1 MVRSVTPAADQFAR
15 TVEQIRSV
23 IVRPDITLTQVP
35 APSRLAPFAVA
46 MTAAPTDIDNDA
58 FSGRFVLL
66 HDPDG
71 VEEWGGTFR
80 AVIFARAVLESD
92 LLNDD
97 LVREVAWSW
106 ILEST
111 VELEITEL
119 GGTVTSNFGQS
130 FGTLS
135 DRPEEGY
142 VEVRSSWTPV
152 EDSSGVPLDDIG
164 THLTAWIDVLVLAVG
179 LVPLPEGVTHV
190 AHLKRRG

>member
-1 MVRSVTPAADQFAR
+1 MRTVTPAADQFAL
-15 TVEQIRSV
+15 TIEQISSAL
-23 IVRPDITLTQVP
+23 VRPDITLTQVP
-35 APSRLAPFAVA
+35 APSRLAPFALA
-46 MTAAPTDIDNDA
+46 MTAEPTNIDNDS

-80 AVIFARAVLESD
+80 AVIFARAELESD

-106 ILEST
+106 ILEGT
-111 VELEITEL
+111 GGLEITEL

-135 DRPEEGY
+135 DRPADGF
-142 VEVRSSWTPV
+142 VEVRSSWTPI
-152 EDSSGVPLDDIG
+152 EDASGVPLDNLG
-164 THLTAWIDVLVLAVG
+164 THLVAWINVLVLAGG
-179 LVPLPEGVTHV
+179 LVPLPEGVAHV
-190 AHLKRRG
+190 AHARGRG